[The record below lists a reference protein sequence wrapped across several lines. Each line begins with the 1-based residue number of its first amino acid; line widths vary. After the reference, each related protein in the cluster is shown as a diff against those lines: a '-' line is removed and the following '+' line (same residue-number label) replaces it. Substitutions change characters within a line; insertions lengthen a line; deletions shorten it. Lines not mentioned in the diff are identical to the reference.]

1 MIPVRYNNIPQAY
14 LDFIDKFKR
23 KIKAWYDAGVM
34 GRGDSIVAVNEEC
47 HLIFR
52 FLLIG
57 DNLKTMM
64 LCPSDQLPQLIER
77 MEKKFPQL
85 VNDRQ
90 ISPNSRAQRSDL
102 YYCLRKAFC
111 SLGYDDADFPNY
123 QMTEALALKAC
134 PYCNR
139 EEIQYQTITDENGLI
154 HNIMD
159 SELDH
164 FYPKGRIPYLA
175 VCLYNLVPSGRIC
188 NGGNGKHEKDTYDEH
203 IVNPFSLQGSDGI
216 SFVLDIRT
224 GGILDYKTFDK
235 ACSII
240 TLTPNPS
247 LEPNRIMFKIKGL
260 YETEMEQAKNV
271 WIAYRK
277 VAADGLRAVL
287 DDYKQKIGYNLSYEE
302 WLGYELN
309 IDPFVYNNK
318 KLSKLSMDIWHQ
330 LIRVRP

>member
-1 MIPVRYNNIPQAY
+1 MIPVRYRIIPQAY

-23 KIKAWYDAGVM
+23 KIKAWYDAGIM
-34 GRGDSIVAVNEEC
+34 GRGDSSVVVNEEC
-47 HLIFR
+47 RLIFR

-57 DNLKTMM
+57 DNLKKMM

-85 VNDRQ
+85 ANDRQ
-90 ISPNSRAQRSDL
+90 ISPNSRAQRSEL
-102 YYCLRKAFC
+102 YYCLKKTFC
-111 SLGYDDADFPNY
+111 TLGYEDADFPNY
-123 QMTEALALKAC
+123 QMTEALGLKAC

-139 EEIQYQTITDENGLI
+139 EEIQYHTITDENGLL

-175 VCLYNLVPSGRIC
+175 VCLYNLIPSGGIC
-188 NGGNGKHEKDTYDEH
+188 NGGNGKHEKDTFFMQ
-203 IVNPFSLQGSDGI
+203 IVNPFSLQGSEGI
-216 SFVLDIRT
+216 SFILDINNR
-224 GGILDYKTFDK
+224 GILDYKTFDN
-235 ACSII
+235 ACSIV

-247 LEPNRIMFKIKGL
+247 LAPNRTIFNIKAL
-260 YETEMEQAKNV
+260 YETEIEQAKNV

-277 VAADGLRAVL
+277 VAAEGLRTVL
-287 DDYKQKIGYNLSYEE
+287 DEYKQRIGYELSYEE
-302 WLGYELN
+302 WLRCELK
-309 IDPFVYNNK
+309 IDPFVYSNK

-330 LIRVRP
+330 LIRIRP